1 MDGRR
6 SGREKEKY
14 GGFEKTGER
23 FLIKHGSSQF
33 HYQRHSRQ
41 DTIGFIY
48 FYRVS
53 LSLRAHY
60 SFPFTPPCTL
70 IFSFFVPR
78 LLSPLPSPINRSRPF
93 ESFMT
98 ETDVYKERKKSDA
111 SGKSEEMK
119 HKAFAKLRKG
129 NGRND
134 RCSRANEPPLPW
146 FEHETAITELIHTCY
161 MRARSNIHG
170 RF

>member
-1 MDGRR
+1 MGRA
-6 SGREKEKY
+6 SSTTNDIPGRTLSAL
-14 GGFEKTGER
+14 FT
-23 FLIKHGSSQF
+23 
-33 HYQRHSRQ
+33 
-41 DTIGFIY
+41 FI
-48 FYRVS
+48 VS

-134 RCSRANEPPLPW
+134 RCSRANEPPSPW
-146 FEHETAITELIHTCY
+146 FEHGTAITELIHTCY
-161 MRARSNIHG
+161 TRARSNIHG